1 MAKIMIVGGGTGG
14 HVSPGIA
21 VAHELLSYKHEVCW
35 VGALRGLEKKIGR
48 SRRHLL
54 CKSECFL
61 QAALSRD
68 PYSIITLVYGE
79 DVVR

>member
-35 VGALRGLEKKIGR
+35 VGALRGLEKNWSKQKA
-48 SRRHLL
+48 S
-54 CKSECFL
+54 
-61 QAALSRD
+61 AL
-68 PYSIITLVYGE
+68 
-79 DVVR
+79 